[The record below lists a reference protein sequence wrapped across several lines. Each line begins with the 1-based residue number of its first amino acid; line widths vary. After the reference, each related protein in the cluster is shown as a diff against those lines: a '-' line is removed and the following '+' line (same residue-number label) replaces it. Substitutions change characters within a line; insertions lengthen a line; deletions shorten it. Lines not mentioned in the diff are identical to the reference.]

1 MSTFPD
7 TADDPT
13 NWGYNVIDNANK
25 SGNDLVTMRYN
36 NSTPLTEQDCMAA
49 CNAADACKSVA
60 FLKGGAQ
67 CWLKTHVQTDGYT
80 SDANMKMLYKPST
93 QPKLYVTNRAIT
105 NGKGIVSS
113 DLNNTL
119 PNGTGDWNTM
129 YGIVRD
135 SGTCGSTK
143 TESCPNNMFEM
154 GGRAIVDC
162 GSVTPR
168 YGRTCGAPPQKRVC
182 PNIGVA
188 PDGSDI
194 RYVRHE
200 NITSGYNY
208 NQSDAN
214 WGGAAREQDWYRGAG
229 IRCGYHRI
237 DKRYWALLPQMFDT
251 ETRKN
256 IIKDHCFG
264 PGVTSVELFEDNAC
278 TTYLT
283 QGGSD
288 GLNLGKERK
297 EMMLEKMAAEGG
309 QWWNDTR
316 KIQIIQEF
324 IQESGLGVDRT
335 KLLPLINSLDTSSS
349 TTWTSSLISI
359 LNRIMNTEGM
369 PSAITDAITTKIK
382 TYCDS
387 KSDGGLSDQACACK
401 NATDGWGTKDC
412 KQSTKGCDDV
422 AAWISVRN
430 QLQEAGLANRPEF
443 IYFNT
448 NFNAS
453 RDSKA
458 CENSRTSGDT
468 LSYGPKIQGD
478 TKILQF
484 CGLINS
490 ASDEGKIT
498 YKGDVNFTC
507 SQTATSSTEINNKTT
522 NSDESNTGD
531 GGDGGEVGGSNT
543 WLIIGIVVSCVVMML
558 ILALGGGLI
567 LFI

>member
-13 NWGYNVIDNANK
+13 NWGYDPIDNANNG
-25 SGNDLVTMRYN
+25 GNDLVTMRYN

-49 CNAADACKSVA
+49 CNASDACKSVA
-60 FLKGGAQ
+60 FKKDGSM
-67 CWLKTHVQTDGYT
+67 CWLKTRVRSEGTTTDNT
-80 SDANMKMLYKPST
+80 MKMLYKPST

-105 NGKGIVSS
+105 NGNGTVSS

-129 YGIVRD
+129 YGPLTD
-135 SGTCGSTK
+135 GGSCGTNTPNLCPANMHEMAGSALASGGYCRRT
-143 TESCPNNMFEM
+143 
-154 GGRAIVDC
+154 
-162 GSVTPR
+162 
-168 YGRTCGAPPQKRVC
+168 RTCGAPPQKRVC

-188 PDGSDI
+188 SDGSDI

-200 NITSGYNY
+200 NITSGHDY
-208 NQSDAN
+208 NQSGAN
-214 WGGAAREQDWYRGAG
+214 WGAAGASQSYYRGAG

-237 DKRYWALLPQMFDT
+237 DKRYWALLPQMFDDN
-251 ETRKN
+251 TRKN

-264 PGVTSVELFEDNAC
+264 PGVTSVELFEDNIC

-283 QGGSD
+283 QGGSG

-309 QWWNDTR
+309 QWWNDAR

-359 LNRIMNTEGM
+359 LNRIMNTSGM
-369 PSAITDAITTKIK
+369 PSAVTEAITTKI
-382 TYCDS
+382 TSYCNS

-401 NATDGWGTKDC
+401 NATEGWDTKDC

-468 LSYGPKIQGD
+468 LSYGPKIEGD

-490 ASDEGKIT
+490 ANDEGKIT
-498 YKGDVNFTC
+498 FKGDVNVTC
-507 SQTATSSTEINNKTT
+507 EQTATSTTEINEKTT

-531 GGDGGEVGGSNT
+531 GGDSGEVGGSNT
-543 WLIIGIVVSCVVMML
+543 WLIIGFVISCVVMML